1 MRSDKSKRMPDI
13 NQLFDD
19 LHVAHMR
26 ALHSPS
32 ANERDA
38 QRNLACVEERRVHA
52 IAYPQPG
59 SFMPG

>member
-1 MRSDKSKRMPDI
+1 LRSNKSKRMPDI
-13 NQLFDD
+13 NQLFDN

-32 ANERDA
+32 ADERDTQA
-38 QRNLACVEERRVHA
+38 CLARVEERRVHA

-59 SFMPG
+59 SFLPG

>member
-1 MRSDKSKRMPDI
+1 MPDI
-13 NQLFDD
+13 NQLFDN

-26 ALHSPS
+26 ALHSPC
-32 ANERDA
+32 ADERDMQA
-38 QRNLACVEERRVHA
+38 SLARVEDLRVHA

>member
-1 MRSDKSKRMPDI
+1 MPDI
-13 NQLFDD
+13 NQLFDN

-32 ANERDA
+32 ADERDMQA
-38 QRNLACVEERRVHA
+38 GLARVEEQRVHA

-59 SFMPG
+59 TFLPG